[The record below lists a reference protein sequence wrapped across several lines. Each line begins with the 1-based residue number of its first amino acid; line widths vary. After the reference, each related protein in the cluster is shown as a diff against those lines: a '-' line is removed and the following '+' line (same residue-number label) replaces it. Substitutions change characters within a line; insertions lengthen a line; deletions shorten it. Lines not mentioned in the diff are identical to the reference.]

1 VGCITGRGVTQRNPF
16 SGSATFQASMKD
28 GRTALVPASAAG
40 VRQAAAAFD
49 AFARQ
54 GGIPVDVVRSVQVA
68 LDEVLS
74 NTVRHGYGDAGD
86 RRGIQIRFQLD
97 EDGVL
102 EVTIEDDAP
111 PFDPRTASVP
121 DTTAGL
127 AERTPGGLGLLL
139 TRGLMDEM
147 DYARAN
153 GRNRVTLR
161 KRTGAP

>member
-1 VGCITGRGVTQRNPF
+1 
-16 SGSATFQASMKD
+16 MKD

-49 AFARQ
+49 AFARE

-74 NTVRHGYGDAGD
+74 NTVRHGYGDASD
-86 RRGIQIRFQLD
+86 RRRIEIRFQIGG
-97 EDGVL
+97 GVI

-111 PFDPRTASVP
+111 PFDPRNAPVP
-121 DTTAGL
+121 DTTAPL
-127 AERTPGGLGLLL
+127 VERTPGGLGLLL

-147 DYARAN
+147 HYARAN

-161 KRTGAP
+161 KRTGGP